1 MTSVE
6 MKRQEPAANLLAG
19 GVGGLASLVIGHP
32 FDTVKVRLQ
41 TMSGARDQ
49 AGGRH
54 YANARDCLLQMLRHE
69 GPASLFRGMS
79 ALALSSVPRFA
90 LMFYAN
96 SWGRLLAGAGAGGGG
111 EVGMRHILLGGVFSQ
126 LVVAPTVTS
135 PLERVKVLLQVF
147 PGRFRGQLD
156 CLSYIVRA
164 EGWRGLYR
172 GSLLTLARDVPAFC
186 SYFATYETLR
196 GLAKSQET
204 GRMGVLETAVI
215 GGVSG
220 VVGWAVEIPV
230 DNVKNRHQV
239 CLGQKPVSETVK
251 GIIAEGGLRQLYR
264 FVRPVQYPREHASSI
279 HLVMFQGVRSD
290 LSASLPRQRRHLP
303 GVRVD
308 HPWPGQRGHGAGAGQ
323 VTRETRDT

>member
-1 MTSVE
+1 

-54 YANARDCLLQMLRHE
+54 YANARDCLVQMLRHE

-96 SWGRLLAGAGAGGGG
+96 SWGRLLAGAGGGGG

-156 CLSYIVRA
+156 CLSYIVRE

-264 FVRPVQYPREHASSI
+264 FVLLYLQASSI
-279 HLVMFQGVRSD
+279 HPVMFQGVRSNP
-290 LSASLPRQRRHLP
+290 SASFPRQRRHLP

-308 HPWPGQRGHGAGAGQ
+308 HPRPGQRGHGAGSGQ

>member
-41 TMSGARDQ
+41 TMSGPGAGDQ
-49 AGGRH
+49 AGTRH
-54 YANARDCLLQMLRHE
+54 YANARDCLVQMLRHE

-96 SWGRLLAGAGAGGGG
+96 SWGRLLAGAGGGGG

-156 CLSYIVRA
+156 CLSYIVRE

-264 FVRPVQYPREHASSI
+264 FVLLYLQASSI
-279 HLVMFQGVRSD
+279 HPVMFQGVRSD
-290 LSASLPRQRRHLP
+290 LSASFPRQRRHLP

-308 HPWPGQRGHGAGAGQ
+308 HPRPGQRGHGAGSGQ